1 MTRKPKSRIS
11 FGRRRRR
18 FAWIVGASA
27 TVIALLYWEQT
38 AALYIVSTLAL
49 CALMLVVAFS
59 NLEARDKEL
68 HQVALEKTRDAESTR
83 GAESTRPASAK
94 KEAA

>member
-1 MTRKPKSRIS
+1 MRRKRKSRIV
-11 FGRRRRR
+11 FDRRRRR
-18 FAWIVGASA
+18 FAWTLGASA

-38 AALYIVSTLAL
+38 AALYIVSTLAM

-68 HQVALEKTRDAESTR
+68 HQTQSYD
-83 GAESTRPASAK
+83 
-94 KEAA
+94 

>member
-1 MTRKPKSRIS
+1 MKRKRKSRII

-18 FAWIVGASA
+18 FAWIFGASA

-38 AALYIVSTLAL
+38 SVLYVVSTLAM

-68 HQVALEKTRDAESTR
+68 HQAALEKTGPARDDAL
-83 GAESTRPASAK
+83 SANPQK
-94 KEAA
+94 RVA

>member
-1 MTRKPKSRIS
+1 MARSRIS

-18 FAWIVGASA
+18 FAWIFGASA

-38 AALYIVSTLAL
+38 AALYILSTLAM

-59 NLEARDKEL
+59 NLEARKEL
-68 HQVALEKTRDAESTR
+68 HPAELDKTEPTRD
-83 GAESTRPASAK
+83 GADSNRSASPK
-94 KEAA
+94 KRVA

>member
-1 MTRKPKSRIS
+1 MARSRIS

-18 FAWIVGASA
+18 FAWIFGASA

-38 AALYIVSTLAL
+38 AALYIVSTLAM

-59 NLEARDKEL
+59 NLEARKEL
-68 HQVALEKTRDAESTR
+68 HEAELEKTE
-83 GAESTRPASAK
+83 PAPK
-94 KEAA
+94 KRVA

>member
-1 MTRKPKSRIS
+1 MTRKRKFSIS

-18 FAWIVGASA
+18 FAWIFGASA

-38 AALYIVSTLAL
+38 AALYVISTLAM

-59 NLEARDKEL
+59 KLEA
-68 HQVALEKTRDAESTR
+68 
-83 GAESTRPASAK
+83 
-94 KEAA
+94 

>member
-1 MTRKPKSRIS
+1 MTRKRKARIS

-18 FAWIVGASA
+18 FAWIFGASA

-38 AALYIVSTLAL
+38 AALYVLSTLAI

-68 HQVALEKTRDAESTR
+68 HQARPEKTGAFDDAESAPKR
-83 GAESTRPASAK
+83 RVA
-94 KEAA
+94 